1 MSQPHASS
9 NRPHKPD
16 YVLGTHNEEH
26 ARLGMQHSLWREF
39 ALDAWKRAGIGAGSR
54 VVDVGAGPGFATMD
68 LADIVGATGH
78 VTAVELS
85 SKFAQVVKDQA
96 TARGLNNVSVQI
108 VDLMHEDIPLT
119 NAGAGIDAS
128 GDHVAPTS
136 ARVIHSKHTTH
147 STAAFDAAWCRWVCM
162 FVADVGAL
170 VRRVHNALR
179 AGGVAVFH
187 EYVHYE
193 TYGLQPP
200 TPGIDS
206 FTQEAMK
213 SFSAHGG
220 NANIAGTLLQELRQQ
235 GFEIM
240 SIKPIARA
248 TRPHEP
254 LWQWPAGFIR
264 TYLPRLVELGQVD
277 NAFAANV
284 LEELAR
290 AEKDPQSIMLTPT
303 VLEIIARK

>member
-1 MSQPHASS
+1 MPQSNAS
-9 NRPHKPD
+9 NQIPHKPD
-16 YVLGTHNEEH
+16 YVLGTHNDEH
-26 ARLGMQHSLWREF
+26 ARLGMQHSLWQEF
-39 ALDAWKRAGIGAGSR
+39 VLDAWKRAGICTGTR

-78 VTAVELS
+78 VTAVEIS
-85 SKFAQVVKDQA
+85 SKFTQEVKDQA
-96 TARGLNNVSVQI
+96 NVRGLKNISVHI
-108 VDLMHEDIPLT
+108 VDLMHEDIPLA
-119 NAGAGIDAS
+119 NAG
-128 GDHVAPTS
+128 VE
-136 ARVIHSKHTTH
+136 
-147 STAAFDAAWCRWVCM
+147 FDAAWCRWVCM
-162 FVADVGAL
+162 FVPDVGAL
-170 VRRVHNALR
+170 VRCVHNALR

-206 FTQEAMK
+206 FTQAAMK
-213 SFSAHGG
+213 SFSARGG
-220 NANIAGTLLQELRQQ
+220 NANIAGTLLKELRQH

-240 SIKPIARA
+240 SIKPIARSA
-248 TRPHEP
+248 RPHEP

-277 NAFAANV
+277 NSFAANV
-284 LEELAR
+284 LAELAR
-290 AEKDPQSIMLTPT
+290 AEQDPQSIMLTPT

>member
-1 MSQPHASS
+1 MSQPNDLSKI
-9 NRPHKPD
+9 PHKPD
-16 YVLGTHNEEH
+16 YVLGTHNDEH
-26 ARLGMQHSLWREF
+26 ARLGMQHSLWQEF
-39 ALDAWKRAGIGAGSR
+39 VLDAWKRAGICTGTR

-78 VTAVELS
+78 VTAVEIS
-85 SKFAQVVKDQA
+85 SKFAQEVKDQA
-96 TARGLNNVSVQI
+96 NVRGLKNISVHI
-108 VDLMHEDIPLT
+108 VDLMHEDIPLA
-119 NAGAGIDAS
+119 NAG
-128 GDHVAPTS
+128 VQ
-136 ARVIHSKHTTH
+136 
-147 STAAFDAAWCRWVCM
+147 FDAAWCRWVCM
-162 FVADVGAL
+162 FVPDVGAL
-170 VRRVHNALR
+170 VRCVHNALR

-206 FTQEAMK
+206 FTQAAMK
-213 SFSAHGG
+213 SFSARGG
-220 NANIAGTLLQELRQQ
+220 NANIAGTLLKELRLQ

-248 TRPHEP
+248 ARPHEP

-284 LEELAR
+284 LAELAR
-290 AEKDPQSIMLTPT
+290 AEQDPQSIMLTPT
-303 VLEIIARK
+303 VLEIIARA

>member
-1 MSQPHASS
+1 MPQSNAS
-9 NRPHKPD
+9 NQIPHKPD
-16 YVLGTHNEEH
+16 YVLGTHNDEH
-26 ARLGMQHSLWREF
+26 ARLGMQHSLWQEF
-39 ALDAWKRAGIGAGSR
+39 VLDAWKRAGICTGTR

-78 VTAVELS
+78 VTAVEIS
-85 SKFAQVVKDQA
+85 SKFTQEVKDQA
-96 TARGLNNVSVQI
+96 NVRGLKNISVHI
-108 VDLMHEDIPLT
+108 VDLMHEDIPLA
-119 NAGAGIDAS
+119 NAG
-128 GDHVAPTS
+128 VE
-136 ARVIHSKHTTH
+136 
-147 STAAFDAAWCRWVCM
+147 FDAAWCRWVCM
-162 FVADVGAL
+162 FVPDVGAL
-170 VRRVHNALR
+170 VRCVHNALR

-206 FTQEAMK
+206 FTQAAMK
-213 SFSAHGG
+213 SFSARGG
-220 NANIAGTLLQELRQQ
+220 NANIAGTLLKELRQH

-240 SIKPIARA
+240 SIKPIARSA
-248 TRPHEP
+248 RPHDP

-284 LEELAR
+284 LAELVR
-290 AEKDPQSIMLTPT
+290 AEQDPQSIMLTPT

>member
-1 MSQPHASS
+1 MCIRDS
-9 NRPHKPD
+9 
-16 YVLGTHNEEH
+16 
-26 ARLGMQHSLWREF
+26 
-39 ALDAWKRAGIGAGSR
+39 
-54 VVDVGAGPGFATMD
+54 
-68 LADIVGATGH
+68 
-78 VTAVELS
+78 VTAVEIS
-85 SKFAQVVKDQA
+85 SKFAQEVKDQA
-96 TARGLNNVSVQI
+96 NVRGLKNISVHI
-108 VDLMHEDIPLT
+108 VDLMHEDIPLAT
-119 NAGAGIDAS
+119 AGAE
-128 GDHVAPTS
+128 
-136 ARVIHSKHTTH
+136 
-147 STAAFDAAWCRWVCM
+147 FDAAWCRWVCM
-162 FVADVGAL
+162 FVPDVGAL

-206 FTQEAMK
+206 FTQAAMK
-213 SFSAHGG
+213 SFSARGG
-220 NANIAGTLLQELRQQ
+220 NANIAGTLLKELRLQ

-248 TRPHEP
+248 AHPHEP

-264 TYLPRLVELGQVD
+264 TYVPRLVELGQVD

-290 AEKDPQSIMLTPT
+290 AEQDPQSIMLTPT
-303 VLEIIARK
+303 VLEIIARA

>member
-1 MSQPHASS
+1 MPQSNAS
-9 NRPHKPD
+9 NQIPPKPD
-16 YVLGTHNEEH
+16 YVLGTHNDEH
-26 ARLGMQHSLWREF
+26 ARLGMQHSLWQEF
-39 ALDAWKRAGIGAGSR
+39 VLDAWKRAGICTGTR

-78 VTAVELS
+78 VTAVEIS
-85 SKFAQVVKDQA
+85 SKFAQEVKDQA
-96 TARGLNNVSVQI
+96 NVRGLKNISVHI
-108 VDLMHEDIPLT
+108 VDLMHEDIPLA
-119 NAGAGIDAS
+119 NAG
-128 GDHVAPTS
+128 VE
-136 ARVIHSKHTTH
+136 
-147 STAAFDAAWCRWVCM
+147 FDAAWCRWVCM
-162 FVADVGAL
+162 FVPDVGAL
-170 VRRVHNALR
+170 VRCVHNALR

-206 FTQEAMK
+206 FTQAAMK
-213 SFSAHGG
+213 SFSARGG
-220 NANIAGTLLQELRQQ
+220 NANIAGTLLKELRQHD
-235 GFEIM
+235 FEIM
-240 SIKPIARA
+240 SIKPIARSA
-248 TRPHEP
+248 RPHDP

-284 LEELAR
+284 LAELVR
-290 AEKDPQSIMLTPT
+290 AEQDPQSIMLTPT

>member
-1 MSQPHASS
+1 MPQSNAS
-9 NRPHKPD
+9 NQIPPKPD
-16 YVLGTHNEEH
+16 YVLGTHNDEH
-26 ARLGMQHSLWREF
+26 ARLGMQHSLWQEF
-39 ALDAWKRAGIGAGSR
+39 VLDAWKRAGICTGTR

-78 VTAVELS
+78 VTAVEIS
-85 SKFAQVVKDQA
+85 SKFAQEVKDQA
-96 TARGLNNVSVQI
+96 NVRGLKNISVHI
-108 VDLMHEDIPLT
+108 VDLMHEDIPLANT
-119 NAGAGIDAS
+119 G
-128 GDHVAPTS
+128 VE
-136 ARVIHSKHTTH
+136 
-147 STAAFDAAWCRWVCM
+147 FDAAWCRWVCM
-162 FVADVGAL
+162 FVPDVGAL
-170 VRRVHNALR
+170 VRCVHNALR

-206 FTQEAMK
+206 FTQAAMK
-213 SFSAHGG
+213 SFSARGG
-220 NANIAGTLLQELRQQ
+220 NANIAGTLLKELRQHD
-235 GFEIM
+235 FEIM
-240 SIKPIARA
+240 SIKPIARSA
-248 TRPHEP
+248 RPHDP

-284 LEELAR
+284 LAELVR
-290 AEKDPQSIMLTPT
+290 AEQDPQSIMLTPT

>member
-1 MSQPHASS
+1 MPQSNAS
-9 NRPHKPD
+9 NQIPHKPD
-16 YVLGTHNEEH
+16 YVLGTHNDEH

-39 ALDAWKRAGIGAGSR
+39 VLDAWKRAGICTGTR

-78 VTAVELS
+78 VTAVEIS
-85 SKFAQVVKDQA
+85 SKFAQEVKDQA
-96 TARGLNNVSVQI
+96 NVRGLKNISVHI
-108 VDLMHEDIPLT
+108 VDLMHEDIPLAT
-119 NAGAGIDAS
+119 AGAE
-128 GDHVAPTS
+128 
-136 ARVIHSKHTTH
+136 
-147 STAAFDAAWCRWVCM
+147 FDAAWCRWVCM
-162 FVADVGAL
+162 FVPDVGAL

-206 FTQEAMK
+206 FTQAAMK
-213 SFSAHGG
+213 SFSARGG
-220 NANIAGTLLQELRQQ
+220 NANIAGTLLKELRQH
-235 GFEIM
+235 GFETM

-248 TRPHEP
+248 ARPHEP

-264 TYLPRLVELGQVD
+264 TYLPRLIELGQVD

-284 LEELAR
+284 LAELAR
-290 AEKDPQSIMLTPT
+290 AEQDPQSIMLTPT
-303 VLEIIARK
+303 VLEIIVRA

>member
-1 MSQPHASS
+1 MPQSNAS
-9 NRPHKPD
+9 NQIPHKPD
-16 YVLGTHNEEH
+16 YVLGTHNDEH

-39 ALDAWKRAGIGAGSR
+39 VLDAWKRAGICTGTR

-78 VTAVELS
+78 VTAVEIS
-85 SKFAQVVKDQA
+85 SKFAQEVKDQA
-96 TARGLNNVSVQI
+96 NVRGLNNVSVHI
-108 VDLMHEDIPLT
+108 VDLMHEDIPLAT
-119 NAGAGIDAS
+119 AGAE
-128 GDHVAPTS
+128 
-136 ARVIHSKHTTH
+136 
-147 STAAFDAAWCRWVCM
+147 FDAAWCRWVCM
-162 FVADVGAL
+162 FVPDVGAL

-206 FTQEAMK
+206 FTQAAMK
-213 SFSAHGG
+213 SFSARGG
-220 NANIAGTLLQELRQQ
+220 NANIAGTLLKELRQH
-235 GFEIM
+235 GFETM

-248 TRPHEP
+248 ARPHEP

-264 TYLPRLVELGQVD
+264 TYLPRLIELGQVD

-284 LEELAR
+284 LAELAR
-290 AEKDPQSIMLTPT
+290 AEQDPQSIMLTPT
-303 VLEIIARK
+303 VLEITARK

>member
-1 MSQPHASS
+1 MPQSNAS
-9 NRPHKPD
+9 NQIPHKPD
-16 YVLGTHNEEH
+16 YVLGTHNDEH

-39 ALDAWKRAGIGAGSR
+39 VLDAWKRAGICTGTR

-68 LADIVGATGH
+68 LADIVGGTGH
-78 VTAVELS
+78 VTAVEIS
-85 SKFAQVVKDQA
+85 SKFAQEVKDQA
-96 TARGLNNVSVQI
+96 NARGLNNVSVHI
-108 VDLMHEDIPLT
+108 LDLMHDDIPLAT
-119 NAGAGIDAS
+119 AGAE
-128 GDHVAPTS
+128 
-136 ARVIHSKHTTH
+136 
-147 STAAFDAAWCRWVCM
+147 FDAAWCRWVCM
-162 FVADVGAL
+162 FVPDVGAL

-206 FTQEAMK
+206 FTQAAMK
-213 SFSAHGG
+213 SFSARGG
-220 NANIAGTLLQELRQQ
+220 NANIAGTLLKELRQH
-235 GFEIM
+235 GFETM

-248 TRPHEP
+248 ARPHEP

-264 TYLPRLVELGQVD
+264 TYLRRLIELGQVD

-284 LEELAR
+284 LAELAR
-290 AEKDPQSIMLTPT
+290 AEQDPQSIMLTPT

>member
-1 MSQPHASS
+1 MPQSNAS
-9 NRPHKPD
+9 NQIPHKPD
-16 YVLGTHNEEH
+16 YVLGTHNDEH

-39 ALDAWKRAGIGAGSR
+39 VLDAWKRAGICTGTR

-78 VTAVELS
+78 VTAVEIS
-85 SKFAQVVKDQA
+85 SKFAQEVKDQA
-96 TARGLNNVSVQI
+96 NVRGLNNVSVHI
-108 VDLMHEDIPLT
+108 LDLMHDDIPLAT
-119 NAGAGIDAS
+119 AGAE
-128 GDHVAPTS
+128 
-136 ARVIHSKHTTH
+136 
-147 STAAFDAAWCRWVCM
+147 FDAAWCRWVCM
-162 FVADVGAL
+162 FVPDVGAL
-170 VRRVHNALR
+170 VRRVQNALR

-206 FTQEAMK
+206 FTQAAMK
-213 SFSAHGG
+213 SFSARGG
-220 NANIAGTLLQELRQQ
+220 NANIAGTLLKELRQH
-235 GFEIM
+235 GFETM

-248 TRPHEP
+248 ARPHEP

-264 TYLPRLVELGQVD
+264 TYLPRLIELGQVD

-284 LEELAR
+284 LAELAR
-290 AEKDPQSIMLTPT
+290 AEQDPQSIMLTPT

>member
-1 MSQPHASS
+1 MPQSNAS
-9 NRPHKPD
+9 NQIPHKPD
-16 YVLGTHNEEH
+16 YVLGTHNDEH

-39 ALDAWKRAGIGAGSR
+39 VLDAWKRAGICTGTR

-78 VTAVELS
+78 VTAVEIS
-85 SKFAQVVKDQA
+85 SKFAQEVKDQA
-96 TARGLNNVSVQI
+96 NVRGLNNVSVQI
-108 VDLMHEDIPLT
+108 LDLMHDDIPLAT
-119 NAGAGIDAS
+119 AGAE
-128 GDHVAPTS
+128 
-136 ARVIHSKHTTH
+136 
-147 STAAFDAAWCRWVCM
+147 FDAAWCRWVCM
-162 FVADVGAL
+162 FVPDVGAL

-206 FTQEAMK
+206 FTQAAMK
-213 SFSAHGG
+213 SFSARGG
-220 NANIAGTLLQELRQQ
+220 NANIAGTLLKELRQH

-248 TRPHEP
+248 ARPHEP

-264 TYLPRLVELGQVD
+264 TYLPRLIELGQVD
-277 NAFAANV
+277 NAFTANV
-284 LEELAR
+284 LAELAR
-290 AEKDPQSIMLTPT
+290 AEQDPQSIMLTPT

>member
-1 MSQPHASS
+1 MPQSNAS
-9 NRPHKPD
+9 NQIPHKPD
-16 YVLGTHNEEH
+16 YVLGTHNDEH

-39 ALDAWKRAGIGAGSR
+39 VLDAWKRAGICTGTR

-78 VTAVELS
+78 VTAVEIS
-85 SKFAQVVKDQA
+85 SKFAQEVKDQA
-96 TARGLNNVSVQI
+96 NVRGLNNVSVQI
-108 VDLMHEDIPLT
+108 LDLMHDDIPLAT
-119 NAGAGIDAS
+119 AGAE
-128 GDHVAPTS
+128 
-136 ARVIHSKHTTH
+136 
-147 STAAFDAAWCRWVCM
+147 FDAAWCRWVCM
-162 FVADVGAL
+162 FVPDVGAL

-206 FTQEAMK
+206 FTQAAMK
-213 SFSAHGG
+213 SFSARGG
-220 NANIAGTLLQELRQQ
+220 NANIAGTLLKELRQH
-235 GFEIM
+235 GFETM

-248 TRPHEP
+248 ARPHEP

-264 TYLPRLVELGQVD
+264 TYLPRLIELGQVD

-284 LEELAR
+284 LAELAR
-290 AEKDPQSIMLTPT
+290 AEQDPQSIMLTPT

>member
-1 MSQPHASS
+1 MSLPNAS
-9 NRPHKPD
+9 NQIPPKPD
-16 YVLGTHNEEH
+16 YVLGTHNDEH
-26 ARLGMQHSLWREF
+26 ARLGMQHSLWQEF
-39 ALDAWKRAGIGAGSR
+39 VLDAWKRAGICTGSR

-78 VTAVELS
+78 VTAVEIS
-85 SKFAQVVKDQA
+85 SKFAQEVKDQA
-96 TARGLNNVSVQI
+96 NARGLKNISVHI
-108 VDLMHEDIPLT
+108 MDLMHEDIPLA
-119 NAGAGIDAS
+119 NAG
-128 GDHVAPTS
+128 
-136 ARVIHSKHTTH
+136 
-147 STAAFDAAWCRWVCM
+147 AAFDAAWCRWVCM
-162 FVADVGAL
+162 FVPDIGAL
-170 VRRVHNALR
+170 VRCVHNALR

-200 TPGIDS
+200 TPGVDS
-206 FTQEAMK
+206 FTQAAMK
-213 SFSAHGG
+213 SFSARGG
-220 NANIAGTLLQELRQQ
+220 NANIAGTLLKELRQH

-240 SIKPIARA
+240 SIKPIVRSA
-248 TRPHEP
+248 RPHEP

-284 LEELAR
+284 LAELAS
-290 AEKDPQSIMLTPT
+290 AEQDPQSIMLTPT

>member
-1 MSQPHASS
+1 MPQSNAS
-9 NRPHKPD
+9 NQIPHKPD
-16 YVLGTHNEEH
+16 YVLGTHNDEH

-39 ALDAWKRAGIGAGSR
+39 VLDAWKRAGICTGTR

-78 VTAVELS
+78 VTAVEIS
-85 SKFAQVVKDQA
+85 SKFAQEVKDQA
-96 TARGLNNVSVQI
+96 NVRGLNNVSVHI
-108 VDLMHEDIPLT
+108 VDLMHEDIPLAT
-119 NAGAGIDAS
+119 AGAE
-128 GDHVAPTS
+128 
-136 ARVIHSKHTTH
+136 
-147 STAAFDAAWCRWVCM
+147 FDAAWCRWVCM
-162 FVADVGAL
+162 FVPDVGAL

-179 AGGVAVFH
+179 ARGVAVFH

-206 FTQEAMK
+206 FTQAAMK
-213 SFSAHGG
+213 SFSARGG
-220 NANIAGTLLQELRQQ
+220 NANIAGTLLKELRQH
-235 GFEIM
+235 GFETM

-248 TRPHEP
+248 ARPHEP

-264 TYLPRLVELGQVD
+264 TYLPRLIELGQVD

-284 LEELAR
+284 LAELAR
-290 AEKDPQSIMLTPT
+290 AEQDPQSIMLTPT
-303 VLEIIARK
+303 VLEIIARA

>member
-1 MSQPHASS
+1 MPQSNAS
-9 NRPHKPD
+9 NQIPHKPD
-16 YVLGTHNEEH
+16 YVLGTHYDEH

-39 ALDAWKRAGIGAGSR
+39 VLDAWKRAGICTGTR

-68 LADIVGATGH
+68 LADIVGGTGH
-78 VTAVELS
+78 VTAVEIS
-85 SKFAQVVKDQA
+85 SKFAQEVKDQA
-96 TARGLNNVSVQI
+96 NARGLNNVSVHI
-108 VDLMHEDIPLT
+108 LDLMHDDIPLAT
-119 NAGAGIDAS
+119 AGAE
-128 GDHVAPTS
+128 
-136 ARVIHSKHTTH
+136 
-147 STAAFDAAWCRWVCM
+147 FDAAWCRWVCM
-162 FVADVGAL
+162 FVPDVGAL

-206 FTQEAMK
+206 FTQAAMK
-213 SFSAHGG
+213 SFSARGG
-220 NANIAGTLLQELRQQ
+220 NANIAGTLLKELRQH
-235 GFEIM
+235 GFETM

-248 TRPHEP
+248 ARPHEP

-264 TYLPRLVELGQVD
+264 TYLPRLIELGQVD

-284 LEELAR
+284 LAELAR
-290 AEKDPQSIMLTPT
+290 AEQDPQSIMLTPT

>member
-1 MSQPHASS
+1 MPQSNAS
-9 NRPHKPD
+9 NQIPPKPD
-16 YVLGTHNEEH
+16 YVLGTHNDEH
-26 ARLGMQHSLWREF
+26 ARLGMQHSLWQEF
-39 ALDAWKRAGIGAGSR
+39 VLDAWKRAGICTGTR

-78 VTAVELS
+78 VTAVEIS
-85 SKFAQVVKDQA
+85 SKFAQEVKDQA
-96 TARGLNNVSVQI
+96 NVRGLNNVSVHI
-108 VDLMHEDIPLT
+108 VDLMHEDIPLAT
-119 NAGAGIDAS
+119 AGAE
-128 GDHVAPTS
+128 
-136 ARVIHSKHTTH
+136 
-147 STAAFDAAWCRWVCM
+147 FDAAWCRWVCM
-162 FVADVGAL
+162 FVPDVGAL
-170 VRRVHNALR
+170 VRCVHNALR

-206 FTQEAMK
+206 FTQAAMK
-213 SFSAHGG
+213 SFSARGG
-220 NANIAGTLLQELRQQ
+220 NANIAGTLLKELRQHD
-235 GFEIM
+235 FEIM
-240 SIKPIARA
+240 SIKPIARSA
-248 TRPHEP
+248 RPHDP

-284 LEELAR
+284 LAELVR
-290 AEKDPQSIMLTPT
+290 AEQDPQSIMLTPT

>member
-1 MSQPHASS
+1 MPQSNAS
-9 NRPHKPD
+9 NQIPHKPD
-16 YVLGTHNEEH
+16 YVLGTHNDEH
-26 ARLGMQHSLWREF
+26 ARLGMQHSLWQEF
-39 ALDAWKRAGIGAGSR
+39 VLDAWKRAGICTGTR

-78 VTAVELS
+78 VTAVEIS
-85 SKFAQVVKDQA
+85 SKFAQEVKDQA
-96 TARGLNNVSVQI
+96 NVRGLKNISVHI
-108 VDLMHEDIPLT
+108 VDLMHEDIPLA
-119 NAGAGIDAS
+119 NAG
-128 GDHVAPTS
+128 VE
-136 ARVIHSKHTTH
+136 
-147 STAAFDAAWCRWVCM
+147 FDAAWCRWVCM
-162 FVADVGAL
+162 FVPDVGAL
-170 VRRVHNALR
+170 VRCVHNALR

-206 FTQEAMK
+206 FTQAAMK
-213 SFSAHGG
+213 SFSARGG
-220 NANIAGTLLQELRQQ
+220 NANIAGTLLKELRQH

-240 SIKPIARA
+240 SIKPIARSA
-248 TRPHEP
+248 RPHEP

-277 NAFAANV
+277 NSFAANV
-284 LEELAR
+284 LAELAR
-290 AEKDPQSIMLTPT
+290 AEQDPQSIMLTPT

>member
-1 MSQPHASS
+1 MSQPNDLSKI
-9 NRPHKPD
+9 PHKPD
-16 YVLGTHNEEH
+16 YVLGTHNDEH
-26 ARLGMQHSLWREF
+26 ARLGMQHSLWQEF
-39 ALDAWKRAGIGAGSR
+39 VLDAWKRAGICTGTR

-78 VTAVELS
+78 VTAVEIS
-85 SKFAQVVKDQA
+85 SKFAQEVKDQA
-96 TARGLNNVSVQI
+96 NVRGLKNISVHM
-108 VDLMHEDIPLT
+108 VDLMHEDIPLA
-119 NAGAGIDAS
+119 NAG
-128 GDHVAPTS
+128 VQ
-136 ARVIHSKHTTH
+136 
-147 STAAFDAAWCRWVCM
+147 FDAAWCRWVCM
-162 FVADVGAL
+162 FVPDVGAL
-170 VRRVHNALR
+170 VRCVHNALR

-206 FTQEAMK
+206 FTQAAMK
-213 SFSAHGG
+213 SFSARGG
-220 NANIAGTLLQELRQQ
+220 NANIAGTLLKELRQH

-240 SIKPIARA
+240 SIKPIARSA
-248 TRPHEP
+248 RPHDP

-277 NAFAANV
+277 NSFAANV
-284 LEELAR
+284 LAELAR
-290 AEKDPQSIMLTPT
+290 AEQDPQSIMLTPT

>member
-1 MSQPHASS
+1 MSQPNDLSKI
-9 NRPHKPD
+9 PHKPD
-16 YVLGTHNEEH
+16 YVLGTHNDEH
-26 ARLGMQHSLWREF
+26 ARLGMQHSLWQEF
-39 ALDAWKRAGIGAGSR
+39 VLDAWKRAGICTGTR

-78 VTAVELS
+78 VTAVEIS
-85 SKFAQVVKDQA
+85 SKFAQEVKDQA
-96 TARGLNNVSVQI
+96 NVRGLKNISVHI
-108 VDLMHEDIPLT
+108 VDLMHEDIPLA
-119 NAGAGIDAS
+119 NAG
-128 GDHVAPTS
+128 VQ
-136 ARVIHSKHTTH
+136 
-147 STAAFDAAWCRWVCM
+147 FDAAWCRWVCM
-162 FVADVGAL
+162 FVPDVGAL
-170 VRRVHNALR
+170 VRCVHNALR

-213 SFSAHGG
+213 SFSARGG
-220 NANIAGTLLQELRQQ
+220 NANIAGTLLKELRLQ

-248 TRPHEP
+248 ARPHEP

-277 NAFAANV
+277 NAFAENV
-284 LEELAR
+284 LAELAR
-290 AEKDPQSIMLTPT
+290 AEQDPQSIMLTPT
-303 VLEIIARK
+303 VLEIIARA

>member
-1 MSQPHASS
+1 MPQSNAS
-9 NRPHKPD
+9 NQIPHKPD
-16 YVLGTHNEEH
+16 YVLGTHNDEH
-26 ARLGMQHSLWREF
+26 ARLGMQHSLWRELV
-39 ALDAWKRAGIGAGSR
+39 LDAWKRAGICTGTR

-68 LADIVGATGH
+68 LADIVGGTGH
-78 VTAVELS
+78 VTAVEIS
-85 SKFAQVVKDQA
+85 SKFAQEVKDQA
-96 TARGLNNVSVQI
+96 NVRGLNNVSVHI
-108 VDLMHEDIPLT
+108 VDLMHEDIPLAT
-119 NAGAGIDAS
+119 AGAE
-128 GDHVAPTS
+128 
-136 ARVIHSKHTTH
+136 
-147 STAAFDAAWCRWVCM
+147 FDAAWCRWVCM
-162 FVADVGAL
+162 FVPDVGAL

-206 FTQEAMK
+206 FTQAAMK
-213 SFSAHGG
+213 SFSARGG
-220 NANIAGTLLQELRQQ
+220 NANIAGTLLKELRQH

-248 TRPHEP
+248 ARPHEP

-264 TYLPRLVELGQVD
+264 TYLPRLIELGQVD
-277 NAFAANV
+277 NAFTANV
-284 LEELAR
+284 LAELAH
-290 AEKDPQSIMLTPT
+290 AEQDPQSIMLTPT

>member
-1 MSQPHASS
+1 LYYDLHMPQSNAS
-9 NRPHKPD
+9 NQIPHKPD
-16 YVLGTHNEEH
+16 YVLGTHNDEH
-26 ARLGMQHSLWREF
+26 ARLGMQHSLWQEF
-39 ALDAWKRAGIGAGSR
+39 VLDAWKRAGICTGTR

-68 LADIVGATGH
+68 LADIVGGTGH
-78 VTAVELS
+78 VTAVEIS
-85 SKFAQVVKDQA
+85 SKFAQEVKDQA
-96 TARGLNNVSVQI
+96 NARGLNNVSVHI
-108 VDLMHEDIPLT
+108 LDLMHDDIPLAT
-119 NAGAGIDAS
+119 AGAE
-128 GDHVAPTS
+128 
-136 ARVIHSKHTTH
+136 
-147 STAAFDAAWCRWVCM
+147 FDAAWCRWVCM
-162 FVADVGAL
+162 FVPDVGAL

-206 FTQEAMK
+206 FTQAAMK
-213 SFSAHGG
+213 SFSARGG
-220 NANIAGTLLQELRQQ
+220 NANIAGTLLKELRQH
-235 GFEIM
+235 GFETM

-248 TRPHEP
+248 ARPHEP

-264 TYLPRLVELGQVD
+264 TYLPRLIELGQVD

-284 LEELAR
+284 LAELAR
-290 AEKDPQSIMLTPT
+290 AEQDPQSIMLTPT

>member
-1 MSQPHASS
+1 MPQSNAS
-9 NRPHKPD
+9 NQIPPKPD
-16 YVLGTHNEEH
+16 YVLGTHNDEH
-26 ARLGMQHSLWREF
+26 ARLGMQHSLWQEF
-39 ALDAWKRAGIGAGSR
+39 VLDAWKRAGICTGTR

-78 VTAVELS
+78 VTAVEIS
-85 SKFAQVVKDQA
+85 SKFAQEVKDQA
-96 TARGLNNVSVQI
+96 NVRGLKNISVHI
-108 VDLMHEDIPLT
+108 VDLMHEDIPLA
-119 NAGAGIDAS
+119 NAG
-128 GDHVAPTS
+128 VE
-136 ARVIHSKHTTH
+136 
-147 STAAFDAAWCRWVCM
+147 FDAAWCRWVCM
-162 FVADVGAL
+162 FVPDVGAL
-170 VRRVHNALR
+170 VRCVHNALR

-206 FTQEAMK
+206 FTQAAMK
-213 SFSAHGG
+213 SFSARGG
-220 NANIAGTLLQELRQQ
+220 NANIAGTLLKELRAH
-235 GFEIM
+235 GFEIV
-240 SIKPIARA
+240 STKPIARSA
-248 TRPHEP
+248 RPHEP

-284 LEELAR
+284 LAELAC
-290 AEKDPQSIMLTPT
+290 AEQDPQSIMLTPT

>member
-1 MSQPHASS
+1 MSPPNAS
-9 NRPHKPD
+9 NQIPPKPD
-16 YVLGTHNEEH
+16 YVLGTHNDEH
-26 ARLGMQHSLWREF
+26 ARLGMQHSLWQEF
-39 ALDAWKRAGIGAGSR
+39 VLDAWKRAGICTGTR

-78 VTAVELS
+78 VTAVEIS
-85 SKFAQVVKDQA
+85 SKFTQEVKDQA
-96 TARGLNNVSVQI
+96 NVRGLKNISVHI
-108 VDLMHEDIPLT
+108 VDLMHEDIPLA
-119 NAGAGIDAS
+119 NAG
-128 GDHVAPTS
+128 VQ
-136 ARVIHSKHTTH
+136 
-147 STAAFDAAWCRWVCM
+147 FDAAWCRWVCM
-162 FVADVGAL
+162 FVPDVGAL
-170 VRRVHNALR
+170 VRCVHNALR

-206 FTQEAMK
+206 FTQAAMK
-213 SFSAHGG
+213 SFSARGG
-220 NANIAGTLLQELRQQ
+220 NANIAGTLLKELRQH

-240 SIKPIARA
+240 SIKPIARSA
-248 TRPHEP
+248 RPHEP

-277 NAFAANV
+277 NSFAANV
-284 LEELAR
+284 LAELAR
-290 AEKDPQSIMLTPT
+290 AEQDPQSIMLTPT

>member
-1 MSQPHASS
+1 MSQPNDSS
-9 NRPHKPD
+9 KIPHKPD
-16 YVLGTHNEEH
+16 YVLGTHNDEH
-26 ARLGMQHSLWREF
+26 LRLGMQHSLWQEF
-39 ALDAWKRAGIGAGSR
+39 VLDAWKRAGICTGTR

-85 SKFAQVVKDQA
+85 SKFAQEVKDQA
-96 TARGLNNVSVQI
+96 NVRGLKNISVHI
-108 VDLMHEDIPLT
+108 VDLMHEDIPLAS
-119 NAGAGIDAS
+119 AGA
-128 GDHVAPTS
+128 T
-136 ARVIHSKHTTH
+136 
-147 STAAFDAAWCRWVCM
+147 FDAAWCRWVCM
-162 FVADVGAL
+162 FVPDVGAL
-170 VRRVHNALR
+170 VRCVHNALR

-206 FTQEAMK
+206 VIQAAMK
-213 SFSAHGG
+213 SFSARGG
-220 NANIAGTLLQELRQQ
+220 NANIAGTLLKELRLQ

-248 TRPHEP
+248 ARPHEP

-290 AEKDPQSIMLTPT
+290 AEQDPQSIMLTPT
-303 VLEIIARK
+303 VLEIIARA

>member
-1 MSQPHASS
+1 MPQSNAS
-9 NRPHKPD
+9 NQIPPKPD
-16 YVLGTHNEEH
+16 YVLGTHNDEH
-26 ARLGMQHSLWREF
+26 ARLGMQHSLWQEF
-39 ALDAWKRAGIGAGSR
+39 VLDAWKRAGICTGTR

-78 VTAVELS
+78 VTAVEIS
-85 SKFAQVVKDQA
+85 SKFAQEVKDQA
-96 TARGLNNVSVQI
+96 NVRGLKNISVHI
-108 VDLMHEDIPLT
+108 VDLMHEDIPLA
-119 NAGAGIDAS
+119 NAG
-128 GDHVAPTS
+128 VE
-136 ARVIHSKHTTH
+136 
-147 STAAFDAAWCRWVCM
+147 FDAAWCRWVCM
-162 FVADVGAL
+162 FVPDVGSL
-170 VRRVHNALR
+170 VRCVHNALR

-206 FTQEAMK
+206 FTQAAMK
-213 SFSAHGG
+213 SFSARGG
-220 NANIAGTLLQELRQQ
+220 NANIAGTLLKELRQH

-240 SIKPIARA
+240 SIKPIARSA
-248 TRPHEP
+248 RPHEP

-284 LEELAR
+284 LAELVR
-290 AEKDPQSIMLTPT
+290 AEQDPQSIMLTPT

>member
-1 MSQPHASS
+1 MSQPNDSS
-9 NRPHKPD
+9 KIPHKPD
-16 YVLGTHNEEH
+16 YVLGTHNDEH
-26 ARLGMQHSLWREF
+26 LRLGMQHSLWQEF
-39 ALDAWKRAGIGAGSR
+39 VLDAWKRAGICTGTR

-85 SKFAQVVKDQA
+85 SKFAQEVKDQA
-96 TARGLNNVSVQI
+96 NVRGLKNISVHI
-108 VDLMHEDIPLT
+108 VDLMHEDIPLAS
-119 NAGAGIDAS
+119 AGA
-128 GDHVAPTS
+128 T
-136 ARVIHSKHTTH
+136 
-147 STAAFDAAWCRWVCM
+147 FDAAWCRWVCM
-162 FVADVGAL
+162 FVPDVGAL
-170 VRRVHNALR
+170 VRCVHNALR

-200 TPGIDS
+200 MPGIDS
-206 FTQEAMK
+206 FIQAAMK
-213 SFSAHGG
+213 SFSARGG
-220 NANIAGTLLQELRQQ
+220 NANIAGTLLKELRLQ
-235 GFEIM
+235 GFEIL

-248 TRPHEP
+248 ARPHEP

-264 TYLPRLVELGQVD
+264 TYLPRLIELGQVD

-290 AEKDPQSIMLTPT
+290 AEQDPQSIMLTPT
-303 VLEIIARK
+303 VLEIIARA

>member
-1 MSQPHASS
+1 MPQSNAS
-9 NRPHKPD
+9 NQIPHKPD
-16 YVLGTHNEEH
+16 YVLGTHNDEH
-26 ARLGMQHSLWREF
+26 ARLGMQHSLWQEF
-39 ALDAWKRAGIGAGSR
+39 VLDAWKRAGICTGTR

-78 VTAVELS
+78 VTAVEIS
-85 SKFAQVVKDQA
+85 SKFAQEVKDQA
-96 TARGLNNVSVQI
+96 NVRGLKNISVHI
-108 VDLMHEDIPLT
+108 VDLMHEDIPL
-119 NAGAGIDAS
+119 AS
-128 GDHVAPTS
+128 EG
-136 ARVIHSKHTTH
+136 
-147 STAAFDAAWCRWVCM
+147 AAFDAAWCRWVCM
-162 FVADVGAL
+162 FVPDVGAL
-170 VRRVHNALR
+170 VRCVHNALR

-206 FTQEAMK
+206 FTQAAMK
-213 SFSAHGG
+213 SFSARGG
-220 NANIAGTLLQELRQQ
+220 NANIAGTLLKELRQH

-240 SIKPIARA
+240 SIKPIARSA
-248 TRPHEP
+248 RPHDP

-284 LEELAR
+284 LAELVR
-290 AEKDPQSIMLTPT
+290 AEQDPQSIMLTPT
-303 VLEIIARK
+303 VLEIIARA

>member
-1 MSQPHASS
+1 MLQS
-9 NRPHKPD
+9 NDSNNIPHKPD
-16 YVLGTHNEEH
+16 YVLGTHNDEH

-39 ALDAWKRAGIGAGSR
+39 VLDAWKRAGIGAGSS

-68 LADIVGATGH
+68 LAEIVGATGH
-78 VTAVELS
+78 VTAVEIS
-85 SKFAQVVKDQA
+85 SKFTQEVKDQA
-96 TARGLNNVSVQI
+96 NSRGLNNVNVHI
-108 VDLMHEDIPLT
+108 VDLMHEDIPLVH
-119 NAGAGIDAS
+119 AGAG
-128 GDHVAPTS
+128 
-136 ARVIHSKHTTH
+136 
-147 STAAFDAAWCRWVCM
+147 FDAAWCRWVCM

-170 VRRVHNALR
+170 VRRIHGSLR

-206 FTQEAMK
+206 FTQAAME
-213 SFSAHGG
+213 SFRARGG
-220 NANIAGTLLQELRQQ
+220 NANIAGTLLKELRRQ
-235 GFEIM
+235 GFEIV

-248 TRPHEP
+248 ARPHEP

-284 LEELAR
+284 LAELAC
-290 AEKDPQSIMLTPT
+290 AEQDPQSIMLTPT

>member
-1 MSQPHASS
+1 MPQSNAS
-9 NRPHKPD
+9 NQIPPKPD
-16 YVLGTHNEEH
+16 YVLGTHNDEH
-26 ARLGMQHSLWREF
+26 ARLGMQHSLWQEF
-39 ALDAWKRAGIGAGSR
+39 VLDAWKRAGICTGTR

-78 VTAVELS
+78 VTAVEIS
-85 SKFAQVVKDQA
+85 SKFAQEVKDQA
-96 TARGLNNVSVQI
+96 NVRGLKNISVHI
-108 VDLMHEDIPLT
+108 VDLMHEDIPLA
-119 NAGAGIDAS
+119 NAG
-128 GDHVAPTS
+128 VE
-136 ARVIHSKHTTH
+136 
-147 STAAFDAAWCRWVCM
+147 FDAAWCRWVCM
-162 FVADVGAL
+162 FVPDVGAL
-170 VRRVHNALR
+170 VRCVHNALR

-206 FTQEAMK
+206 FTQAAMK
-213 SFSAHGG
+213 SFSARGG
-220 NANIAGTLLQELRQQ
+220 NANIAGTLLKELRQH

-240 SIKPIARA
+240 SIKPIARSA
-248 TRPHEP
+248 RPHEP

-277 NAFAANV
+277 NSFAANV
-284 LEELAR
+284 LAELAR
-290 AEKDPQSIMLTPT
+290 AEQDPQSIMLTPT

>member
-1 MSQPHASS
+1 MPQSNAS
-9 NRPHKPD
+9 NQIPHKPD
-16 YVLGTHNEEH
+16 YVLGTHNDEH
-26 ARLGMQHSLWREF
+26 ARLGMQHSLWQEF
-39 ALDAWKRAGIGAGSR
+39 VLDAWKRAGICTGTR

-68 LADIVGATGH
+68 LADIVGGTGH
-78 VTAVELS
+78 VTAVEIS
-85 SKFAQVVKDQA
+85 SKFAQEVKDQA
-96 TARGLNNVSVQI
+96 NARGLNNVSVHI
-108 VDLMHEDIPLT
+108 LDLMHDDIPLAT
-119 NAGAGIDAS
+119 AGAE
-128 GDHVAPTS
+128 
-136 ARVIHSKHTTH
+136 
-147 STAAFDAAWCRWVCM
+147 FDAAWCRWVCM
-162 FVADVGAL
+162 FVPDVGAL

-206 FTQEAMK
+206 FTQAAMK
-213 SFSAHGG
+213 SFSARGG
-220 NANIAGTLLQELRQQ
+220 NANIAGTLLKELRQH
-235 GFEIM
+235 GFETM

-248 TRPHEP
+248 ARPHEP

-264 TYLPRLVELGQVD
+264 TYLPRLIELGQVD

-284 LEELAR
+284 LAELAR
-290 AEKDPQSIMLTPT
+290 AEQDPQSIMLTPT

>member
-1 MSQPHASS
+1 MPQSNAS
-9 NRPHKPD
+9 NQIPHKPD
-16 YVLGTHNEEH
+16 YVLGTHNDEH
-26 ARLGMQHSLWREF
+26 ARLGMQHSLWQEF
-39 ALDAWKRAGIGAGSR
+39 VLDAWKRAGICTGTR

-78 VTAVELS
+78 VTAVEIS
-85 SKFAQVVKDQA
+85 SKFAQEVKDQA
-96 TARGLNNVSVQI
+96 NVRGLKNISVHI
-108 VDLMHEDIPLT
+108 VDLMHEDIPLA
-119 NAGAGIDAS
+119 NAG
-128 GDHVAPTS
+128 VE
-136 ARVIHSKHTTH
+136 
-147 STAAFDAAWCRWVCM
+147 FDAAWCRWVCM
-162 FVADVGAL
+162 FVPDVGAL
-170 VRRVHNALR
+170 VRCVHNALR

-206 FTQEAMK
+206 FTQAAMK
-213 SFSAHGG
+213 SFSARGG
-220 NANIAGTLLQELRQQ
+220 NANIAGTLLKELRQH

-240 SIKPIARA
+240 SIKPIARSA
-248 TRPHEP
+248 RPHDP

-284 LEELAR
+284 LAELAR
-290 AEKDPQSIMLTPT
+290 AEQDPQSIMLTPT

>member
-1 MSQPHASS
+1 MPQSNAS
-9 NRPHKPD
+9 NQIPHKPD
-16 YVLGTHNEEH
+16 YVLGTHNDEH
-26 ARLGMQHSLWREF
+26 ARLGMQHSLWQEF
-39 ALDAWKRAGIGAGSR
+39 VLDAWKRAGICTGTR

-78 VTAVELS
+78 VTAVEIS
-85 SKFAQVVKDQA
+85 SKFAQEVKDQA
-96 TARGLNNVSVQI
+96 NVRGLKNISVHI
-108 VDLMHEDIPLT
+108 VDLMHEDIPLA
-119 NAGAGIDAS
+119 NAG
-128 GDHVAPTS
+128 VE
-136 ARVIHSKHTTH
+136 
-147 STAAFDAAWCRWVCM
+147 FDAAWCRWVCM
-162 FVADVGAL
+162 FVPDVGAL
-170 VRRVHNALR
+170 VRCVHNALR

-206 FTQEAMK
+206 FTQAAMK
-213 SFSAHGG
+213 SFSARGG
-220 NANIAGTLLQELRQQ
+220 NANIAGTLLKELRQH

-248 TRPHEP
+248 ARPHEP

-264 TYLPRLVELGQVD
+264 TYLPRLIELGQVD
-277 NAFAANV
+277 NAFAENV
-284 LEELAR
+284 LAELAR
-290 AEKDPQSIMLTPT
+290 AEQDPQSIMLTPT